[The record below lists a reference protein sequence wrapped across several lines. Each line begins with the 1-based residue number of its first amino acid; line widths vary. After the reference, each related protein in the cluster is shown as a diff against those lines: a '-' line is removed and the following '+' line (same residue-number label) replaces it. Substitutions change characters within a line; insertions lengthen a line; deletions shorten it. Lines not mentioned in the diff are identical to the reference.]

1 MCWSTSEFCSD
12 WCGRGDLNPH
22 AFRRHPLKMVCLPVP
37 PLPQV
42 KNSFIINNLQL
53 QLQALAVSSV
63 CVFVCAV
70 CNIPFPQFF
79 HCFMRKLRFAT
90 PTPLASFSD

>member
-1 MCWSTSEFCSD
+1 MVRPVETKKS

-37 PLPQV
+37 ALPH
-42 KNSFIINNLQL
+42 INNCRISNHLQL
-53 QLQALAVSSV
+53 QLQALAIFSV
-63 CVFVCAV
+63 CVFVCAL

-79 HCFMRKLRFAT
+79 HCESSDPFT
-90 PTPLASFSD
+90 PTALASFSDSD